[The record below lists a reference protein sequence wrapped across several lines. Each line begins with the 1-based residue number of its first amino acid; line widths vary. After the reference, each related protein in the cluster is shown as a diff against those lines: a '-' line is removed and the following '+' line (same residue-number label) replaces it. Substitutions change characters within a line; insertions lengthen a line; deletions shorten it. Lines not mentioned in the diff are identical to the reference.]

1 MFSEGA
7 TAVDFVSG
15 LLDQWQYAGNAEAFQ
30 LVLKMAAWV
39 HDRVEATI
47 STGGMLL
54 WQKVL
59 LTEWGGMNDVLF
71 NILATS
77 FTFPVRVASR
87 RLSPH
92 NHWLRGVITLPSFR
106 LHTPIFICRKSRGSP
121 GHTSY

>member
-47 STGGMLL
+47 NMGGMLL
-54 WQKVL
+54 WQQVL
-59 LTEWGGMNDVLF
+59 LPVSEWGGMNDVLF
-71 NILATS
+71 DMYW
-77 FTFPVRVASR
+77 RRASAFQCA
-87 RLSPH
+87 S
-92 NHWLRGVITLPSFR
+92 LRGVY
-106 LHTPIFICRKSRGSP
+106 LHTTIGCGA
-121 GHTSY
+121 